1 MSLRRPR
8 SARRYPPHVPD
19 DIPGELSDAP
29 GQEARDGRAAASGQT
44 RGFAQPGGVCAGARC
59 HRHPGMAQLASAAGP
74 RPHRG
79 GPGGV
84 CGGRSHSPH
93 LLPQVTRVFLRCQ
106 RLGPRRQPSPRTSRK
121 RRRLLVP
128 GLKLPPLLRPADALG
143 VSGPRSHPALR
154 TVQGRGGGL
163 CAPASCGGG
172 RGRLPQRPPGVALRA
187 CTAQPGPVSCDLPA
201 FQRAPQTTLRTLFLF
216 PRNFRSLDLNS
227 AGGREA
233 STAFSC
239 LLSFCVP
246 RRCLVLCCSFPS

>member
-93 LLPQVTRVFLRCQ
+93 LLPQVTRMFLRCQ

-128 GLKLPPLLRPADALG
+128 ALKLPPLLLRPADALG

-163 CAPASCGGG
+163 CARTRGWPVRTGARAGGAGAAASAAPRGGSAGLHSAAGACVLRPA
-172 RGRLPQRPPGVALRA
+172 RLSAGPADDPENAF
-187 CTAQPGPVSCDLPA
+187 PVS
-201 FQRAPQTTLRTLFLF
+201 
-216 PRNFRSLDLNS
+216 
-227 AGGREA
+227 
-233 STAFSC
+233 
-239 LLSFCVP
+239 
-246 RRCLVLCCSFPS
+246 

>member
-1 MSLRRPR
+1 MRRCSVSPASGHGTAGLSGR
-8 SARRYPPHVPD
+8 SSP
-19 DIPGELSDAP
+19 AP
-29 GQEARDGRAAASGQT
+29 GRPGRCVWGS
-44 RGFAQPGGVCAGARC
+44 FPQPPPPPTGD
-59 HRHPGMAQLASAAGP
+59 
-74 RPHRG
+74 
-79 GPGGV
+79 
-84 CGGRSHSPH
+84 
-93 LLPQVTRVFLRCQ
+93 RVFLRCQ

-128 GLKLPPLLRPADALG
+128 GLKLPPLLLRPADALG

-163 CAPASCGGG
+163 CAPALV
-172 RGRLPQRPPGVALRA
+172 RGRLAQQPPGAALQA

-201 FQRAPQTTLRTLFLF
+201 FQRALQMTLRTLFLF

>member
-8 SARRYPPHVPD
+8 SATRYPPRVPD

-93 LLPQVTRVFLRCQ
+93 LLPQVTRVFLRCR

-163 CAPASCGGG
+163 CAPASCRGGG
-172 RGRLPQRPPGVALRA
+172 GGCLSGPQGRLCRPAQRSRGLCPATCPPFS
-187 CTAQPGPVSCDLPA
+187 GPC
-201 FQRAPQTTLRTLFLF
+201 
-216 PRNFRSLDLNS
+216 
-227 AGGREA
+227 
-233 STAFSC
+233 
-239 LLSFCVP
+239 
-246 RRCLVLCCSFPS
+246 RRP